1 MAKKDD
7 HLFEESSQGAV
18 SALTGFFLLIA
29 FVLSFGGLVL
39 AGYAFGADVPATEL
53 WVGGLLLA
61 CFGFA
66 IPFTLIPLSG
76 K

>member
-18 SALTGFFLLIA
+18 SALTGFFLIVA
-29 FVLSFGGLVL
+29 AVLGFGGLII

-53 WVGGLLLA
+53 WVGGLLMSCL
-61 CFGFA
+61 GFA
-66 IPFTLIPLSG
+66 TAFTFIPLTG